1 MGGQMKNRRRFFLT
15 LGAALFAS
23 LMAAM
28 PASAQEDIEAQIKAL
43 EAEVSKIEPLKD
55 QIERLR
61 TQQVEMKKDA
71 TAAAAALPT
80 FEYRPGRGMTITGA
94 DKSWSFN
101 TTARINIYNYN
112 ILGGKPNF
120 SNAAGNQVNTGATQG
135 ELFPRRLRLYF
146 TYCWADCFI
155 TIETAIDG
163 EEAPR
168 NANFRDN
175 EVTWHFEQWNEF
187 LPYFS
192 VGLRRGAGRTHI
204 GRSSDNDGKVEHSII
219 VDGFAWGGDGS
230 HAGLGLGWDEVDI
243 GPSKYQLF
251 VNLAT
256 SRQGTY
262 QEFVNDDRKGLMTF
276 FGVQP
281 FANIKN
287 KWIQGLDVGVGY
299 QSMSQNR
306 MENMDGAGGVSEI
319 RVRNVERRGRF
330 DFFRPDTGF
339 DQNFGAGYSWV
350 FIPGLQWK
358 VGPYMFR
365 AVWVKTRY
373 EGRDDGFHG
382 IQGKGWTI
390 DHQVFLWSPKGF
402 FTGSQT
408 TPNSIMLSWGFERGD
423 MSCGQGCDASPG
435 AGAFH
440 SNTLI
445 NRETALWWWMRPS
458 FGLGVWHHWWTS
470 ANTPVNTQVGTGCK
484 DNIIGATSGSG
495 SGRKCDF
502 HSLNTGLRVR
512 W

>member
-1 MGGQMKNRRRFFLT
+1 
-15 LGAALFAS
+15 
-23 LMAAM
+23 
-28 PASAQEDIEAQIKAL
+28 
-43 EAEVSKIEPLKD
+43 
-55 QIERLR
+55 
-61 TQQVEMKKDA
+61 
-71 TAAAAALPT
+71 
-80 FEYRPGRGMTITGA
+80 
-94 DKSWSFN
+94 
-101 TTARINIYNYN
+101 
-112 ILGGKPNF
+112 
-120 SNAAGNQVNTGATQG
+120 
-135 ELFPRRLRLYF
+135 
-146 TYCWADCFI
+146 
-155 TIETAIDG
+155 
-163 EEAPR
+163 
-168 NANFRDN
+168 
-175 EVTWHFEQWNEF
+175 
-187 LPYFS
+187 
-192 VGLRRGAGRTHI
+192 
-204 GRSSDNDGKVEHSII
+204 VEHSII

-319 RVRNVERRGRF
+319 RVRNAERRGRF

-470 ANTPVNTQVGTGCK
+470 ANTPVNTQVGNGCK